1 MFTSGLDTGYKVSVI
16 TVYCTHLA
24 KPTLVRSSSLPIPH
38 LRLTHTMLTG
48 FITINLKSPLLLLA
62 ISQVSSLPRFLRQ
75 IFHSS
80 PSLNLLKLL
89 PPQAHLM
96 TLFLISLSQ
105 QRQSEEIVHI
115 HTLTTRSVLYVFQCL
130 AVLLSRLSPPFV
142 HWSHLLSLKNIT
154 PAASVFLSTGLF
166 MSAFNVL

>member
-62 ISQVSSLPRFLRQ
+62 ISQVNSFHFLRQ

-130 AVLLSRLSPPFV
+130 TVLLSRLSPPFV

-154 PAASVFLSTGLF
+154 PAASVFFSTGLF
-166 MSAFNVL
+166 VSAFNVL